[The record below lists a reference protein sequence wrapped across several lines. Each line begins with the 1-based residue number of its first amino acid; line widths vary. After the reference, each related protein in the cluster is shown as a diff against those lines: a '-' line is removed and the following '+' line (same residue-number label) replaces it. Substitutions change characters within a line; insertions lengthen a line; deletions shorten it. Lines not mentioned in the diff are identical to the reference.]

1 MSRVEKNIERSN
13 KKRKRR
19 FIYKVIFLLT
29 MSITCSICIIVVD
42 TNANIMLG
50 NETYVEK
57 TIKSLKEFQK
67 SIKFNIKNI
76 NK

>member
-19 FIYKVIFLLT
+19 FIYKIIFLIT

>member
-19 FIYKVIFLLT
+19 FIYKIIFLLT
-29 MSITCSICIIVVD
+29 MSITCIICIIVVD

>member
-19 FIYKVIFLLT
+19 FIYKIIFLLT

-50 NETYVEK
+50 NETYLEK

-67 SIKFNIKNI
+67 SIKFNIK
-76 NK
+76 KYK

>member
-19 FIYKVIFLLT
+19 FIYKIIFLLT